1 MYVKDLVVSGLIFM
15 SVLDPQIQER
25 EIKAI
30 CNNKRYA
37 IFSYHNAISKILR
50 NASFLQGAKHSG

>member
-30 CNNKRYA
+30 
-37 IFSYHNAISKILR
+37 
-50 NASFLQGAKHSG
+50 